1 MLDRSGHK
9 RSFDL
14 DKFLGCKDVFN
25 SAVHPPGS
33 DSTHVVHV
41 KEKVS
46 PSSVYMYQ

>member
-1 MLDRSGHK
+1 MCWTEVDTKGV
-9 RSFDL
+9 FDL

-41 KEKVS
+41 KVKVS
-46 PSSVYMYQ
+46 VTR